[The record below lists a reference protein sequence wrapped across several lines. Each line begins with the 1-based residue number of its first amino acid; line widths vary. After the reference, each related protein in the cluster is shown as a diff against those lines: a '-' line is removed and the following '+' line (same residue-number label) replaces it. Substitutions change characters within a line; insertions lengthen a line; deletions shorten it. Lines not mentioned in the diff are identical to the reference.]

1 MSSWVRLILQ
11 GVQFIEELV
20 TVLETD
26 KEMLPAFTDVPKKQF
41 LEEAFPEFNETLRLI
56 ALQRLMSFF
65 KQAQLM
71 LPIAQKEKQ
80 LAVNMTGPM

>member
-26 KEMLPAFTDVPKKQF
+26 KEMLPAFTDVPKK
-41 LEEAFPEFNETLRLI
+41 
-56 ALQRLMSFF
+56 
-65 KQAQLM
+65 
-71 LPIAQKEKQ
+71 
-80 LAVNMTGPM
+80 